1 MLPGTVAGG
10 DGHDSY
16 AARRRNLAC
25 RPPALA
31 TADGAHESLPHHGAS
46 SARRTRGQP
55 DQPAS
60 PTTAGIAGLPRPAHT
75 PPLTQQAKASPSLVR
90 GHEDVKPHRRDDSRR
105 RQAQAGQPQRDI
117 LAAAHIRSGRWWQRR
132 GPHEMVATSRRG
144 DELPRPR

>member
-16 AARRRNLAC
+16 AARRHNLAC

-31 TADGAHESLPHHGAS
+31 ISDGAHESLPHHGAS

-55 DQPAS
+55 DQPAP

-75 PPLTQQAKASPSLVR
+75 PPLTQQAKASAT
-90 GHEDVKPHRRDDSRR
+90 RR
-105 RQAQAGQPQRDI
+105 RFRRLTALGWAFMV
-117 LAAAHIRSGRWWQRR
+117 GR
-132 GPHEMVATSRRG
+132 
-144 DELPRPR
+144 

>member
-1 MLPGTVAGG
+1 VLPGTVAGG

-60 PTTAGIAGLPRPAHT
+60 PSTAGIAGLPRPAHT
-75 PPLTQQAKASPSLVR
+75 PPLTQQAKASRASALWPVL
-90 GHEDVKPHRRDDSRR
+90 K
-105 RQAQAGQPQRDI
+105 
-117 LAAAHIRSGRWWQRR
+117 L
-132 GPHEMVATSRRG
+132 
-144 DELPRPR
+144 L